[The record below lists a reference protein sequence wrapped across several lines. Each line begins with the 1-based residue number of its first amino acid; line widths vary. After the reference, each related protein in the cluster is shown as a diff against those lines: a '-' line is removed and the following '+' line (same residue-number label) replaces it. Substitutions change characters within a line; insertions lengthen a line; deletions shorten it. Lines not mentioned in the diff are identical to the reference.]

1 MTKNEFSTIED
12 YMLSCMNDGAHD
24 EQHIYRVLYYALD
37 IASYFELDK
46 DVLIA
51 SALLHDIGRN
61 AQFKN
66 QKLDHALVGSKMAYE
81 YLIGQKWPDKKAEH
95 VKDCISTHRYRNDK
109 EPVTIEAKILFDSDK
124 LDATGTLGIAR
135 TLAYKGIVGEPLYS
149 VSEDGNI
156 LDGKD
161 ESKPSF
167 FQEYHYKLKHVYERF
182 YTKRAQEIANE
193 RRMASITF
201 YKSMLNEVRSTH
213 EIGREKLNCSLET

>member
-1 MTKNEFSTIED
+1 MTKSEYSTIED

-37 IASYFELDK
+37 IVQYFELDK

-51 SALLHDIGRN
+51 SALLHDIGRS

-66 QKLDHALVGSKMAYE
+66 PKLDHAIVGSKMAYE
-81 YLIGQKWPDKKAEH
+81 YLIGQKWTDKKAEH

-109 EPVTIEAKILFDSDK
+109 EPVSIEAKILFDSDK

-135 TLAYKGIVGEPLYS
+135 TLAYKGIVAEPLYS
-149 VSEDGNI
+149 VNEEGNI

-161 ESKPSF
+161 DSKPSF
-167 FQEYHYKLKHVYERF
+167 FQEYHYKLMHLYERF
-182 YTKRAQEIANE
+182 YTKRA
-193 RRMASITF
+193 
-201 YKSMLNEVRSTH
+201 
-213 EIGREKLNCSLET
+213 